1 MDHTLSDSIRTNP
14 VQKGDLRNTVG
25 NGKRLLGSL
34 PVVQAIRWHDL
45 LTAVALGGVE

>member
-1 MDHTLSDSIRTNP
+1 MDHTLSDSIHANP
-14 VQKGDLRNTVG
+14 VQKGDLRSTIG
-25 NGKRLLGSL
+25 NGKGFLGSL